1 MLGRIVMPFCIKCGK
16 ELGEEDL
23 FCSACGTPVGET
35 IQAIQTETLD
45 IPYPEG
51 DSARLEIV
59 VRSAGRINVSGGA
72 SEKFVE
78 GTVEY
83 DDSELRPVVRVQG
96 DRVRLIQEERFVVR
110 VRSNPV
116 NRWDIKLGD
125 GKPFSMD
132 VKCGVS
138 MGDWDLGGLPLTDLT
153 LQAGVSNNSVG
164 FDAPNPETLRF
175 IKFSA
180 GAGDLEVSD
189 LLNANFDRMRVE
201 GGVGE
206 VRLGFTGKSLDRDA
220 RVDIGGGVG
229 SFRITV
235 GETVPTRVSV
245 EGLASVS
252 AHGGFVQTRRGGFLG
267 GVYTNDAYENNR
279 SPSLRLDIRLGVGSV
294 SIDTTR

>member
-1 MLGRIVMPFCIKCGK
+1 MPFCIKCGK
-16 ELGEEDL
+16 ELGVEDQ
-23 FCSACGTPVGET
+23 FCSSCGTPVGEV
-35 IQAIQTETLD
+35 IRAIQVETLEV
-45 IPYPEG
+45 PYPEG

-59 VRSAGRINVSGGA
+59 VRSAGRVNVSGGA

-83 DDSELRPVVRVQG
+83 DDSELAPVVRIQG
-96 DRVRLIQEERFVVR
+96 DRVRITQEEKFVVR
-110 VRSNPV
+110 IRSNPV
-116 NRWDIKLGD
+116 NRWDLKLGD
-125 GKPFSMD
+125 ERPFSMD

-138 MGDWDLGGLPLTDLT
+138 MGDWDLGGLPLTDLI

-164 FDAPNPETLRF
+164 FDSPNPEALRLL
-175 IKFSA
+175 KFSA
-180 GAGDLEVSD
+180 GAGDLDISG
-189 LLNANFDRMRVE
+189 LLNANFDRMKVE

-252 AHGGFVQTRRGGFLG
+252 AHGGFLQTRSRGFPLG
-267 GVYTNDAYENNR
+267 GVYSNDAYEA
-279 SPSLRLDIRLGVGSV
+279 SQGPSLRLDIRMGVGSV

>member
-1 MLGRIVMPFCIKCGK
+1 MPFCSKCGK
-16 ELGEEDL
+16 ELGVEDQ
-23 FCSACGTPVGET
+23 FCSSCGTPVGET
-35 IQAIQTETLD
+35 IRAIQVETLD
-45 IPYPEG
+45 VPYPEG

-59 VRSAGRINVSGGA
+59 VRSAGRVNVSGGA

-78 GTVEY
+78 GTVEF
-83 DDSELRPVVRVQG
+83 DDIELAPVVRLQG
-96 DRVRLIQEERFVVR
+96 DRVRITQEERFVVR

-116 NRWDIKLGD
+116 NRWDLKLGD

-138 MGDWDLGGLPLTDLT
+138 MGDWDLGGLPLTDLI

-164 FDAPNPETLRF
+164 FDSPNSEELGLL
-175 IKFSA
+175 KFSA
-180 GAGDLEVSD
+180 GAGDLDISG
-189 LLNANFDRMRVE
+189 LLNANFNRMKVE

-235 GETVPTRVSV
+235 DETVPTRVSV

-252 AHGGFVQTRRGGFLG
+252 AHGGFLQIRSRGFPLG
-267 GVYTNDAYENNR
+267 GVYTNDAYEA
-279 SPSLRLDIRLGVGSV
+279 SQDPSLRLDIRMGVGSV
-294 SIDTTR
+294 SLDTTR

>member
-1 MLGRIVMPFCIKCGK
+1 
-16 ELGEEDL
+16 
-23 FCSACGTPVGET
+23 
-35 IQAIQTETLD
+35 
-45 IPYPEG
+45 
-51 DSARLEIV
+51 V

-72 SEKFVE
+72 SDKFVE

-83 DDSELRPVVRVQG
+83 DDSELAPVVRVQG
-96 DRVRLIQEERFVVR
+96 DRVRIVQEERFVVR

-116 NRWDIKLGD
+116 NRWDLNLGD

-153 LQAGVSNNSVG
+153 LQAGVSNNSLS
-164 FDAPNPETLRF
+164 FDAPNPEALRLL
-175 IKFSA
+175 KLSA
-180 GAGDLEVSD
+180 GAGDLEAGG
-189 LLNANFDRMRVE
+189 LLNANFDRMKVE

-206 VRLGFTGKSLDRDA
+206 VRLGFTGKSLDRNA

-235 GETVPTRVSV
+235 DETVPTRVSV

-252 AHGGFVQTRRGGFLG
+252 AHGGFLQTRSRGFPLG
-267 GVYTNDAYENNR
+267 GVYTNDAYEK
-279 SPSLRLDIRLGVGSV
+279 SKEPSLRIDIRMGVGSV
-294 SIDTTR
+294 SLDTTR

>member
-1 MLGRIVMPFCIKCGK
+1 MPFCSKCGK
-16 ELGEEDL
+16 ELGVEDS
-23 FCSACGTPVGET
+23 FCSSCGTPVGET
-35 IQAIQTETLD
+35 IRAIQVETLE

-83 DDSELRPVVRVQG
+83 DDSELAPVVRVQG
-96 DRVRLIQEERFVVR
+96 DRVRIIQEERFVVR

-125 GKPFSMD
+125 GKPFSLG

-138 MGDWDLGGLPLTDLT
+138 MGDWDLGGLPLTELT
-153 LQAGVSNNSVG
+153 LQAGVSNNSLS
-164 FDAPNPETLRF
+164 FDTPNPEALSLL
-175 IKFSA
+175 KLSA
-180 GAGDLEVSD
+180 GAGDLEAGG
-189 LLNANFDRMRVE
+189 LLNANFDRVE

-206 VRLGFTGKSLDRDA
+206 MRLGFTGKSLNRDA
-220 RVDIGGGVG
+220 RVDIVGGVG

-235 GETVPTRVSV
+235 DEAVPTRVSV

-252 AHGGFVQTRRGGFLG
+252 AHGGFVRTRSRGFPMG
-267 GVYTNDAYENNR
+267 GVYTNDAYESSE

>member
-1 MLGRIVMPFCIKCGK
+1 MLGRIVMPFCSKCGK
-16 ELGEEDL
+16 DLGVEDM
-23 FCSACGTPVGET
+23 FCPACGTPVGGT
-35 IQAIQTETLD
+35 SRAIQVEALD

-59 VRSAGRINVSGGA
+59 VRSAGRIDVSGGA

-83 DDSELRPVVRVQG
+83 DDSELAPVIRVQG
-96 DRVRLIQEERFVVR
+96 DRVRIIQEERFVVR
-110 VRSNPV
+110 VRANPV
-116 NRWDIKLGD
+116 NRWDIKLGH

-132 VKCGVS
+132 VRCGVS

-153 LQAGVSNNSVG
+153 LRAGVSNNSLS
-164 FDAPNPETLRF
+164 FDAPNPETLRLL
-175 IKFSA
+175 KLSA
-180 GAGDLEVSD
+180 GAGDLEVSG
-189 LLNANFDRMRVE
+189 LLNANFERMKVE

-206 VRLGFTGKSLDRDA
+206 VRLGFTGKGLDRDA
-220 RVDIGGGVG
+220 RVNIVGGVG

-235 GETVPTRVSV
+235 DEAVPTRVSV

-252 AHGGFVQTRRGGFLG
+252 AHGGFVQTRSGGFLG
-267 GVYTNDAYENNR
+267 GVYTNDAYEDNQ
-279 SPSLRLDIRLGVGSV
+279 SPSLRVEIRLGVGSV